1 MKVLHIFDFD
11 DTIVFSEK
19 MKKDVFF
26 NFSKQYNQIG
36 ISYYNNFID
45 KGLSRQT
52 YLQGL
57 SEIIIK
63 HSLVDNNSAKFLYNL
78 LLEKFND
85 TIKNNLKISKLV
97 PNVDAFIKYL
107 YDKNY
112 ALYISS
118 KSNEQDIIST
128 LKHKNLLQYFKGIYG
143 LPYSK
148 NIHFK
153 LIRETEQIEG
163 KNICFFGDSSS
174 MLFSNVIFGHS
185 LYILPSFTSDFKSF
199 IILFTGNLFLLYGLS
214 FIFSITIILYN
225 EHISNP

>member
-1 MKVLHIFDFD
+1 MENIKCVIFDFD

-57 SEIIIK
+57 SEIVIK
-63 HSLVDNNSAKFLYNL
+63 HSLVDNNSAKFLYSL
-78 LLEKFND
+78 LLQKFND
-85 TIKNNLKISKLV
+85 TITNNLKNSKLV

-112 ALYISS
+112 ALYVSS
-118 KSNEQDIIST
+118 KSNEEDIIST

-143 LPYSK
+143 SPYSK

-153 LIRETEQIEG
+153 LIREKEHIES
-163 KNICFFGDSSS
+163 KNMCFFGDSIDDYTISVNENTNFIGILTDRNDLQNVCCKKINDYNQIQL
-174 MLFSNVIFGHS
+174 LF
-185 LYILPSFTSDFKSF
+185 
-199 IILFTGNLFLLYGLS
+199 
-214 FIFSITIILYN
+214 
-225 EHISNP
+225 